1 MFDRWF
7 FVTVMSVTLVLIV
20 PLVVVWLILQ
30 VGPEFRLVATI
41 AIIVAWGV
49 VSGYKDWIISK
60 RKEQQGEPRQI

>member
-7 FVTVMSVTLVLIV
+7 FITVVSVTLVLIV

-30 VGPEFRLVATI
+30 VGPELRFVATV

-60 RKEQQGEPRQI
+60 RKEQQGEPPQI